1 MTTLEYT
8 LVTLAVLVLIAF
20 ALALFFMLSNH
31 KIEVADA
38 ELEVAIKLSASGNNH
53 YLLRI
58 DSKAR
63 HEYLLSCYEVHTRP
77 TRAVP
82 YSVYLAEVAK
92 QGHLLVT
99 ID

>member
-8 LVTLAVLVLIAF
+8 LVTFAVLVLIAF

-31 KIEVADA
+31 KIAVADA
-38 ELEVAIKLSASGNNH
+38 ELEVAIKLLVSGNNY

-63 HEYLLSCYEVHTRP
+63 HEYLLSCYEVYIRLI
-77 TRAVP
+77 RAVP
-82 YSVYLAEVAK
+82 YAAYLAEVAK